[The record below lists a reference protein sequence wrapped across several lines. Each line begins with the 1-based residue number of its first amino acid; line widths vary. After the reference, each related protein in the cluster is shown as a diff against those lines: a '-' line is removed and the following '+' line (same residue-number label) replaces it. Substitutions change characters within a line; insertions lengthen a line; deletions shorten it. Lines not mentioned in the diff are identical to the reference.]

1 MDNGKLY
8 YSIGEVAGM
17 LEVNTSL
24 LRFWENEFPELRPV
38 KNKRG
43 TRSYTQ
49 KDIELLRRIKYL
61 TKDCGMTLEGAR
73 QQLKSDKSPD
83 RNLELVQTLNEL
95 KNFLVQMKQNL

>member
-8 YSIGEVAGM
+8 YSIGEVAEM

-49 KDIELLRRIKYL
+49 MDIELLRRIKYL
-61 TKDCGMTLEGAR
+61 TQDCGMTLEGAR

-95 KNFLVQMKQNL
+95 KNFLVQMKQNH

>member
-8 YSIGEVAGM
+8 YSIGEVAEM

-24 LRFWENEFPELRPV
+24 LRFWDNEFPELRPV

>member
-8 YSIGEVAGM
+8 YSIGEVAEM